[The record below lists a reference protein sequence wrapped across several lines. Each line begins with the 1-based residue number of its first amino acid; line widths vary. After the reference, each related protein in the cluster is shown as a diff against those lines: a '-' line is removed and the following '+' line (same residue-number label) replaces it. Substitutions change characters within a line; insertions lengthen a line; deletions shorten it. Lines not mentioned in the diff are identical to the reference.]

1 MSLRKTLLS
10 AFLVASS
17 AWLVGCELYNDDD
30 VTEETSTAQP
40 PEMVERETNAPREHE
55 ELTTG
60 SAGTTSGITGSDMNE
75 SDETT
80 GSGQSQGDDLFQT
93 VPAGSTDAPDHET
106 STPEQQSSDTSDNP
120 AGGNAGGQG
129 KTQGSTNHS
138 PDENQGQ

>member
-10 AFLVASS
+10 ALLVTSS
-17 AWLVGCELYNDDD
+17 TWLVGCELEDNDFAEK
-30 VTEETSTAQP
+30 TNTADP
-40 PEMVERETNAPREHE
+40 PQAVERETNAPREHE

-60 SAGTTSGITGSDMNE
+60 SAGTASGITGSDMDE
-75 SDETT
+75 ADETT

-93 VPAGSTDAPDHET
+93 VPAGSTNAPDHET
-106 STPEQQSSDTSDNP
+106 STPEQQSSDTSANS
-120 AGGNAGGQG
+120 AGGQG